1 MRHMNTPITEK
12 CLERHSED
20 ENDNL
25 KLDIN
30 TKGTQNSITLN
41 YDHRPQRGAQKT
53 KLGFVR
59 QLAHKIKESVIGN
72 IIENVIDQ
80 CQKDTFVEYASAFD
94 FRCSLSLEDRV
105 ILIKNCIVFTASTIL
120 TL

>member
-1 MRHMNTPITEK
+1 MNTPITEK

-30 TKGTQNSITLN
+30 TKGTQNSIPLN

-72 IIENVIDQ
+72 IIENVIEGYNV
-80 CQKDTFVEYASAFD
+80 K
-94 FRCSLSLEDRV
+94 RIHLWNMHLP
-105 ILIKNCIVFTASTIL
+105 LISDVPLAWKIESF
-120 TL
+120 